1 MTEGYIVR
9 AVRHIGMD
17 EATHDPTVMKEKD
30 AWHLCAITIESTG
43 VMASEQRLESTPPH
57 AESEQLCE
65 PSAAQS
71 KHAINPALRVGDG
84 RDIAEPIASSK
95 GSERLRTAHVYE
107 GDPGAVFLN
116 ALPIRREICERF
128 TAEAAA

>member
-43 VMASEQRLESTPPH
+43 VMTSEQRLESTPPH
-57 AESEQLCE
+57 TESEQLCE

-71 KHAINPALRVGDG
+71 EPTIQSALWVSDG
-84 RDIAEPIASSK
+84 GEVAESIVSSK
-95 GSERLRTAHVYE
+95 GCKRFRAAHMHE
-107 GDPGAVFLN
+107 GKSGAVFLN
-116 ALPIRREICERF
+116 AVAIRRKICERF
-128 TAEAAA
+128 TAEATA